1 MRTVSGTIGGVI
13 GELAGIVLPVQCP
26 GCGAWD
32 EVLCASC
39 REIAHSVPA
48 WSLLD
53 SEEPTNLWPT
63 EGGCATRVAS
73 LGSYDAALR
82 RIIIAAKHSERF
94 DASSFLEDAG
104 RTLGEAISR
113 RLHDEGEDGGVEQWW
128 VIPAPASWKR
138 RLVGRSVTDPLA
150 SGTASGLAAASG
162 ITALVVDAVRLKIG
176 AASQAG
182 RGGAARRRR
191 RAGSMVSLMVPPVGA
206 GVVLVDDVMTT
217 GATMREAARVIGG
230 CAAIAVAAHV

>member
-1 MRTVSGTIGGVI
+1 MRALSTIGGLV
-13 GELAGIVLPVQCP
+13 GELTGIVLPVQCP
-26 GCGAWD
+26 GCGTWD
-32 EVLCASC
+32 EVLCSSC

-48 WSLLD
+48 WSFLD
-53 SEEPTNLWPT
+53 GEEATNHGSDQSGNAP
-63 EGGCATRVAS
+63 RIAS
-73 LGSYDAALR
+73 LGAYDAALR

-104 RTLGEAISR
+104 RTLGEAIAH
-113 RLHDEGEDGGVEQWW
+113 RLHDEGEDAGVERWW

-138 RLVGRSVTDPLA
+138 RLWGRSVTAPLA
-150 SGTASGLAAASG
+150 SGAASGLAAASG
-162 ITALVVDAVRLKIG
+162 ITAVVVDAVRLRIG

-191 RAGSMVSLMVPPVGA
+191 RVGSMVALVEPPVGA

-217 GATMREAARVIGG
+217 GATMRETVRVIGG
-230 CAAIAVAAHV
+230 CAAIAVAARV